1 MAFALQPRLARIALV
16 AVLAFSVSACQGKS
30 PLDGPPDAKLT
41 YSEVRK
47 LADEA
52 ARAKGIELSKYNEPV
67 LRFNKSN
74 DRSEWWVGYSRKE
87 PGRIGGT
94 MSIVVNDDTKESRI
108 VPGL

>member
-1 MAFALQPRLARIALV
+1 MASALQRCLARIAV
-16 AVLAFSVSACQGKS
+16 IAVLALPTSACQGRS

-47 LADEA
+47 LADDA
-52 ARAKGIELSKYNEPV
+52 AQANGVALGKYNEPV

-74 DRSEWWVGYSRKE
+74 GLSEWWVGYSRKE
-87 PGRIGGT
+87 PGRLGST
-94 MSIVVNDDTKESRI
+94 MSIVVNDDTKEVRV